1 MSENPKPPKQSPY
14 SPFPFGSPL
23 GLNVSKGTSE
33 AASNGLTS
41 RTSPSSSS
49 ATFLS
54 TLNSSFLKGRV
65 RAKEAYGGKIHFI
78 LTVYSFNLTRKI
90 LRYGFNLTSIDLTRN
105 RTTVIY
111 RQIYR
116 YFGSKNLV
124 YVADIVISNGCG
136 MNWSGTAR

>member
-23 GLNVSKGTSE
+23 GLNVSKGTAE
-33 AASNGLTS
+33 ASMGNGLTS

-65 RAKEAYGGKIHFI
+65 RAKEAYGGKIEFI
-78 LTVYSFNLTRKI
+78 F
-90 LRYGFNLTSIDLTRN
+90 
-105 RTTVIY
+105 TTLGQKSTFYQEIPLFF
-111 RQIYR
+111 IIHKCE
-116 YFGSKNLV
+116 FCKN
-124 YVADIVISNGCG
+124 
-136 MNWSGTAR
+136 